1 VAHFSVKKPAQ
12 LWVKINNS
20 AHLAKTVDNN
30 HAERRR
36 VTVGLA
42 ELGLEV
48 APSQAN
54 FVMFDCPEGSDAES
68 MTAALVARGVMVR
81 PAFYLPQH
89 IRVTVGTP
97 ADNSRFL
104 AAVKSILEN

>member
-1 VAHFSVKKPAQ
+1 M
-12 LWVKINNS
+12 
-20 AHLAKTVDNN
+20 TVDNN

-36 VTVGLA
+36 VIEGLA

-48 APSQAN
+48 TPSQSN
-54 FVMFDCPEGSDAES
+54 FVMFRCPDGSDAES
-68 MTAALVARGVMVR
+68 MMASLVALGVMVR
-81 PAFYLPQH
+81 PAFYLPKH

-104 AAVKSILEN
+104 AAVKTILEA